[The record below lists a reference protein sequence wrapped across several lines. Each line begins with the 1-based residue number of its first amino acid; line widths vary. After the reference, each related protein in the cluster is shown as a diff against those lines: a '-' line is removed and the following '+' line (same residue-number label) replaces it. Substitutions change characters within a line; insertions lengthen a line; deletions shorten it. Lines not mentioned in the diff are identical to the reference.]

1 MAVSCLDALLKG
13 LQVNL
18 ADGLLGGPGAEHTVA
33 VGLLVVEG
41 KVLHEGVNALLL
53 SAHDGVGSHRT
64 GQYAVLSVILEV
76 TACKGRAVDVHS
88 RCVPAR
94 NIHVV
99 GHLADG
105 GAEVVCQIGVPGGC
119 DHHSGGEADGTLPGE
134 VVVDRGRTVAVD
146 GLHLADGI
154 HCHSLEAAQSNEL
167 VHVRDSELIQEGIP
181 LGVVVIHAHH
191 VLQLQAVL
199 GTGGGSHVV
208 GVVEVL
214 GVPVGVVVEGSLSLC
229 RQLEVCGSSGS
240 LGVVGKAVC
249 AGQVGHIALGKVELV
264 VSDLHIALTLV
275 GSVVDDVGS
284 HIVDLGIQNGVGV
297 GVDADDVIA
306 LFQHIAALA
315 VGIVGGHILGLEGN
329 GDVLGS
335 AGSQLRSLCKA
346 DQVCRSLLDAA
357 VGVGRV
363 IVDLHH
369 FLAGGRTG
377 VGDGDIHSDGAVSLG
392 NAVQGLGEGGVA
404 QAAAEGIHHSLVV
417 VDEALGGGSLVEL
430 VAHID
435 AFHIVHESRDGVGAK
450 GVGLELIHVGVGEV
464 AKVVRSGG
472 LGQVVHKGIDGTA
485 GGVHITAEDGA
496 QCVEAALTGACA
508 PDNALDLAVILD
520 PAQFHSVG
528 AVVDHN
534 DLIKVLADQI
544 DHVLLGLGQLQV
556 VVAGL
561 KVVVAVACVVG
572 DLRHIGGQVCTFA
585 AHAGDDYHGGIRE
598 SLGVVHHL
606 VGVLCSL
613 RLRQGPVLSEHTHLR
628 AVSTVRGVEVAQL
641 SIQLKAG
648 ILQAL
653 QQGNGGVGVGQRTG
667 TGAAVAGV
675 GGSPA
680 KNVQLAVLG
689 HGQGAIVIQQNDAF
703 IGNVL
708 AQLGSG
714 CHVLLADLAV
724 AGGKGDHGVHGAGQ
738 DQVHGNGQCQH
749 HAQTRL
755 PADQILFGLAL
766 LTAGD
771 HDCDQ
776 QNCYDTKAD
785 QLRFDRVEDLDDV
798 IHIDGQHSFLLLS
811 SYVGVVHRQR
821 ARPCQH
827 GFMIPEADREFSFCS
842 QSVVLN
848 A

>member
-1 MAVSCLDALLKG
+1 M
-13 LQVNL
+13 
-18 ADGLLGGPGAEHTVA
+18 
-33 VGLLVVEG
+33 
-41 KVLHEGVNALLL
+41 LHEGVNALLL
-53 SAHDGVGSHRT
+53 RAHDSVGSHCT
-64 GQYAVLSVILEV
+64 GQHAILRVILEV
-76 TACKGRAVDVHS
+76 TACESGAVDVHS
-88 RCVPAR
+88 RCVPAG
-94 NIHVV
+94 NVHVV
-99 GHLADG
+99 RHLADG
-105 GAEVVCQIGVPGGC
+105 GAEVVCQIGVPGSC
-119 DHHSGGEADGTLPGE
+119 DHHSGGEADGALLGE
-134 VVVDRGRTVAVD
+134 VVVDGGGAVAVD

-154 HCHSLEAAQSNEL
+154 HCHGLIAAQSNEL
-167 VHVRDSELIQEGIP
+167 IHISDGQLVKEGIP

-199 GTGGGSHVV
+199 GTGGGSHIV

-214 GVPVGVVVEGSLSLC
+214 GVPVGVVVESSLCTC
-229 RQLEVCGSSGS
+229 RQLKVCGSSGS

-264 VSDLHIALTLV
+264 VGNFHIALTLV

-284 HIVDLGIQNGVGV
+284 HIVDLGVQNGVGV
-297 GVDADDVIA
+297 GIDADDVIA

-315 VGIVGGHILGLEGN
+315 VGIVGSHILGLEGN

-335 AGSQLRSLCKA
+335 ARSQLRGLCKA

-357 VGVGRV
+357 VGVRGIV
-363 IVDLHH
+363 VDLHDL
-369 FLAGGRTG
+369 LAGSRTG
-377 VGDGDIHSDGAVSLG
+377 VGDGDIHGDGAVSLG
-392 NAVQGLGEGGVA
+392 NAVQGLGESGVA
-404 QAAAEGIHHSLVV
+404 QAAAEGIDHSLVV
-417 VDEALGGGSLVEL
+417 VDQALCGSSLVEL

-435 AFHIVHESRDGVGAK
+435 ALNIVDK
-450 GVGLELIHVGVGEV
+450 GGNDLCTKGIGLELVHVGVVEV
-464 AKVVRSGG
+464 AKVVCGGG
-472 LGQVVHKGIDGTA
+472 LGQVVHKGIDGAA
-485 GGVHITAEDGA
+485 GGVHIAAEDGA
-496 QCVEAALTGACA
+496 QSVETALTGACA

-520 PAQFHSVG
+520 PAQLHGVG

-544 DHVLLGLGQLQV
+544 DHVFLGLGQLQV
-556 VVAGL
+556 VFAGL
-561 KVVVAVACVVG
+561 KVVVAVACIVG
-572 DLRHIGGQVCTFA
+572 DLRHIGGQVGTLA

-613 RLRQGPVLSEHTHLR
+613 RLRQGPVLREHTHHR
-628 AVSTVRGVEVAQL
+628 AVCTVGGVEVAQL
-641 SIQLKAG
+641 GVQLKAG
-648 ILQAL
+648 VLQTL
-653 QQGNGGVGVGQRTG
+653 QQGDGGVGIGQRTG

-675 GGSPA
+675 SGSPA
-680 KNVQLAVLG
+680 KDVQLAVLG

-714 CHVLLADLAV
+714 CHVLLADLAA

-755 PADQILFGLAL
+755 PADQILFGFAL

-798 IHIDGQHSFLLLS
+798 IHIDGQHSFLLL
-811 SYVGVVHRQR
+811 
-821 ARPCQH
+821 
-827 GFMIPEADREFSFCS
+827 
-842 QSVVLN
+842 VLSN
-848 A
+848 RTTAGTPPPA

>member
-1 MAVSCLDALLKG
+1 MC
-13 LQVNL
+13 QV
-18 ADGLLGGPGAEHTVA
+18 
-33 VGLLVVEG
+33 
-41 KVLHEGVNALLL
+41 
-53 SAHDGVGSHRT
+53 
-64 GQYAVLSVILEV
+64 
-76 TACKGRAVDVHS
+76 
-88 RCVPAR
+88 
-94 NIHVV
+94 
-99 GHLADG
+99 
-105 GAEVVCQIGVPGGC
+105 GVPGSC
-119 DHHSGGEADGTLPGE
+119 DHHSGGEADGALLGE
-134 VVVDRGRTVAVD
+134 VVVDGGGAVAVD

-154 HCHSLEAAQSNEL
+154 HCHGLIAAQSNEL
-167 VHVRDSELIQEGIP
+167 VHIGNGQLIEEGIP

-214 GVPVGVVVEGSLSLC
+214 GVPVGVVVEGSLCLC
-229 RQLEVCGSSGS
+229 RQLKVCRSSGS
-240 LGVVGKAVC
+240 LGVVGKAVG

-264 VSDLHIALTLV
+264 VGDLHIALTLV
-275 GSVVDDVGS
+275 GSVVHDVGS
-284 HIVDLGIQNGVGV
+284 HVVDLGIQNGVGV

-315 VGIVGGHILGLEGN
+315 VGIVGGHILSLEGD
-329 GDVLGS
+329 GDLLGS

-346 DQVCRSLLDAA
+346 DEVCRSLLNAA
-357 VGVGRV
+357 VGVRRIV
-363 IVDLHH
+363 VDLHDL
-369 FLAGGRTG
+369 LAGCRAG
-377 VGDGDIHSDGAVSLG
+377 VGNGDIHGDGAVCLG
-392 NAVQGLGEGGVA
+392 NAVQGLGKGGVA
-404 QAAAEGIHHSLVV
+404 QTTTEGVHHSLVV
-417 VDEALGGGSLVEL
+417 VDETLCGSSLVEL

-435 AFHIVHESRDGVGAK
+435 ALNIVDKGGDGISTK
-450 GVGLELIHVGVGEV
+450 GIGLELIHVGVGEV
-464 AKVVRSGG
+464 AKVVRGGG
-472 LGQVVHKGIDGTA
+472 LGQVVHEGIDGAT
-485 GGVHITAEDGA
+485 GGVHIAAEDGA

-520 PAQFHSVG
+520 PAQLHGVG

-561 KVVVAVACVVG
+561 KIVVAVTCVVG
-572 DLRHIGGQVCTFA
+572 DLRHIGGQVSTLA

-598 SLGVVHHL
+598 SLGVVHQL

-613 RLRQGPVLSEHTHLR
+613 RLRQGPVLREHTHHR
-628 AVSTVRGVEVAQL
+628 AVRTVGGVEVGQL
-641 SIQLKAG
+641 GVQLKTRIG
-648 ILQAL
+648 QTL
-653 QQGNGGVGVGQRTG
+653 QQGDGGVSIGQRTG

-680 KNVQLAVLG
+680 KDIQLAVLC
-689 HGQGAIVIQQNDAF
+689 HGQGAIVIQQNDAL

-708 AQLGSG
+708 AQLGSR
-714 CHVLLADLAV
+714 CHVLLADLAA
-724 AGGKGDHGVHGAGQ
+724 AGGKGDHGVHGAGE
-738 DQVHGNGQCQH
+738 DQVHGNGKCQH

-785 QLRFDRVEDLDDV
+785 QLRFDRVENLDDV
-798 IHIDGQHSFLLLS
+798 IHIDGQHSFLLL
-811 SYVGVVHRQR
+811 
-821 ARPCQH
+821 
-827 GFMIPEADREFSFCS
+827 
-842 QSVVLN
+842 VLSN
-848 A
+848 RITAGDAPASLAL